1 MVSLMRKVDTTLSS
15 LKIKVKK
22 KKKKKEKCRGTDQYF
37 YISDT

>member
-15 LKIKVKK
+15 LKIKEVK
-22 KKKKKEKCRGTDQYF
+22 KKKKKEKYRGTDQYF

>member
-22 KKKKKEKCRGTDQYF
+22 KKKKEKCRGTDQYF

>member
-1 MVSLMRKVDTTLSS
+1 MVSLMRKVGTTLSS